1 MPATKRRRRPALS
14 AGQPLLPRQVLAE
27 DFSLLV
33 FGMRRLMDRRSA
45 KSTRRPEV
53 RH

>member
-1 MPATKRRRRPALS
+1 MLKRRGRPVLF

-33 FGMRRLMDRRSA
+33 HGMRRLMRQRLA
-45 KSTRRPEV
+45 KSVRQPEV

>member
-1 MPATKRRRRPALS
+1 MRRREVRPAAWCK

-33 FGMRRLMDRRSA
+33 H
-45 KSTRRPEV
+45 RRPGMLPRLV
-53 RH
+53 RRQAPVTRH

>member
-1 MPATKRRRRPALS
+1 MKRRCRPVIL

-33 FGMRRLMDRRSA
+33 FGMRRLMRQRLA
-45 KSTRRPEV
+45 KSVRQPAV

>member
-1 MPATKRRRRPALS
+1 M
-14 AGQPLLPRQVLAE
+14 AGRPLLPRQVLAE

-33 FGMRRLMDRRSA
+33 FGMPRLMAQRLA
-45 KSTRRPEV
+45 KSVKAPEV

>member
-1 MPATKRRRRPALS
+1 MKRRRPAIL
-14 AGQPLLPRQVLAE
+14 AGRPLLPRQVLAE

-33 FGMRRLMDRRSA
+33 FGMRRLMLQRLA
-45 KSTRRPEV
+45 KSVRRPEV